1 MFKSLKAL
9 LQDESGATAIEYG
22 LLIAL
27 ISLALIAGATI
38 IGQNLD
44 TIFTNV
50 STELGSHTTP
60 NTGQ

>member
-50 STELGSHTTP
+50 STELGSRTTP